1 MALSVLI
8 VEDERSLA
16 KSIATFLT
24 RKGHSVATAEDGE
37 QGWQQAQ
44 QLDPQFV
51 ILDSRLPRMAGIDL
65 LRKVRQMNPATVVM
79 MTTAYGTVNDAVEAM
94 KLGAFDYLEKPV
106 DMERLQMILERAE
119 EHFRLR
125 QEIAYYRERE
135 RPILVGQSP
144 TIQRVFEKFDQLA
157 TLGRTASMPTILL
170 LGETGTGKGVVARL
184 LHERSD
190 RRDKPFVEVNSLALP
205 PTLIE
210 AELFGY
216 ERGAFT
222 DAKTSRIGLFEA
234 AEGGTL
240 FLDEIGDLPLPL
252 QGKLLAAIEKKII
265 RRIGSVIDRKVD
277 VWIITATNRDLDA
290 CIKDGTF
297 RADLFYR
304 ISGMTIPLLPLRDRG
319 DDILLLAR
327 YFARTA
333 SKTYGK
339 PEPTIGEEAAEAL
352 RRYHWPGNVRE
363 LSHAVEQAVLWAAGE
378 TLHPEDFPFVRT
390 GVAVQVADASGEEDN
405 EHHHWNLHEMEK
417 RLIEKAL
424 RHTDGN
430 ISQAARLL
438 GITRDILR
446 YRIEKYRGLSSS
458 H

>member
-1 MALSVLI
+1 M
-8 VEDERSLA
+8 
-16 KSIATFLT
+16 
-24 RKGHSVATAEDGE
+24 
-37 QGWQQAQ
+37 Q

-51 ILDSRLPRMAGIDL
+51 ILDSRLPKIGGIDL
-65 LRKVRQMNPATVVM
+65 LRKVRHMNPATVVI

-125 QEIAYYRERE
+125 QEVTYYRERE
-135 RPILVGQSP
+135 KAVLVGQSP
-144 TIQRVFEKFDQLA
+144 AMRGVFEKFDQLA

-184 LHERSD
+184 FHERSD
-190 RRDKPFVEVNSLALP
+190 RRDKPFVEVNCLALP

-234 AEGGTL
+234 AEGGAL
-240 FLDEIGDLPLPL
+240 FLDEIGDLPLAL
-252 QGKLLAAIEKKII
+252 QGKLLAAIEKKMI

-277 VWIITATNRDLDA
+277 VWIITATNRDLEA
-290 CIKDGTF
+290 CVKDGTF

-304 ISGMTIPLLPLRDRG
+304 ISGMTIQLPSLRERG

-327 YFARTA
+327 HFARTA

-363 LSHAVEQAVLWAAGE
+363 LSHAVEQAVLWTAGD
-378 TLHPEDFPFVRT
+378 TVHPEDFPFART
-390 GVAVQVADASGEEDN
+390 GVTAPLPEARGIEETLQSG
-405 EHHHWNLHEMEK
+405 WNLHEMEK
-417 RLIEKAL
+417 HLIEKAL

-446 YRIEKYRGLSSS
+446 YRIEKCRGLSPS